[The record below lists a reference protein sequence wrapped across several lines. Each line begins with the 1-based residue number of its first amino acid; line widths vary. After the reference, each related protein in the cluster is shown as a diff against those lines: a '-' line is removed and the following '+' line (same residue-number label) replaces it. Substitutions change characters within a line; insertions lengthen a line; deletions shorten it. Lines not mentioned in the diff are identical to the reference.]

1 MDGLRFESLT
11 RIVDAVST
19 RRIAL
24 RSALAGAAASGVAAV
39 GLTSSSSDTEAK
51 KKKKKCKK
59 CKPLDADELCDTNKQ
74 CCTNETNR
82 ACAVAEN
89 ASSGDRTCCGSLNAV
104 CGGIDENDDTVAP
117 FCCAEFACNVTVPNV
132 EGTCQPATL
141 ML

>member
-59 CKPLDADELCDTNKQ
+59 CKPLDADAPCNTNKQ

-82 ACAVAEN
+82 ACAIPVN
-89 ASSGDRTCCGSLNAV
+89 DSGGDRTCCGALDAV
-104 CGGIDENDDTVAP
+104 CGGQDGIGDDVAP
-117 FCCAEFACNVTVPNV
+117 FCCAEFVCQTTGPNV
-132 EGTCQPATL
+132 QGTCQLGPI
-141 ML
+141 